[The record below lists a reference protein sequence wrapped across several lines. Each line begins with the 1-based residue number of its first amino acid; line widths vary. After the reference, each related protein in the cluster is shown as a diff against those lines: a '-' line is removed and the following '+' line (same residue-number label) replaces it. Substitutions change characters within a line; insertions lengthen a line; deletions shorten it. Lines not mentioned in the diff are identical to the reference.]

1 MSSVNKE
8 RDVIRL
14 YFLGRVT
21 EEERQR
27 LEKQFMT
34 DLDYQEEVLIVEE
47 DLIQAYLHDA
57 LSTEEKESF
66 AAHLL
71 STPQQRQRLEIA
83 RALDR
88 YCGQS
93 PPAEV
98 QITDGQ
104 ISEDYSRPRTIGSRS
119 FFRSPVV
126 AYSLAAVLLIG
137 ILAGGWWLF
146 NKWRQPDFASE
157 FALLNSRQAG
167 SQKADLIVK
176 LFPNS
181 PRGDAVPKVAP
192 QRQTD
197 LVELQLAAPA
207 DDHRSYQVKLRGG
220 NLPGVFSVSDLE
232 PTVSPTGR
240 VVPVRLRTTGLMP
253 GDYFLELGGLTAG
266 GVFESLAD
274 YRFRV
279 SN

>member
-1 MSSVNKE
+1 MSSADKE
-8 RDVIRL
+8 RDVISL
-14 YFLGRVT
+14 YFLGRLS

-47 DLIQAYLHDA
+47 DLIQDYLHDS

-71 STPQQRQRLEIA
+71 STPQQRQRLEVA
-83 RALDR
+83 RALER
-88 YCGQS
+88 YCTKS
-93 PPAEV
+93 LTTDA
-98 QITDGQ
+98 QITDQ
-104 ISEDYSRPRTIGSRS
+104 LHEDQSRPPAISGKS

-137 ILAGGWWLF
+137 ILGGAWWLF
-146 NKWRQPDFASE
+146 NKSRQPDFASD
-157 FALLNSRQAG
+157 FARLNSRQVG
-167 SQKADLIVK
+167 NQKADLIVK

-181 PRGDAVPKVAP
+181 PRGDASAEVAP
-192 QRQTD
+192 RRKTD
-197 LVELQLAAPA
+197 VVELQLAAPG
-207 DDHRSYQVKLRGG
+207 DDYRAYQVKLSGG
-220 NLPGVFSVSDLE
+220 NLPGVFSVTDLE
-232 PTVSPTGR
+232 LSVSSAGR
-240 VVPVRLRTTGLMP
+240 VVPVRLRTTRLTP
-253 GDYFLELGGLTAG
+253 GDYFLELGGLTPA